1 MFSIGEKQVEAV
13 VEAKEK
19 QVADIEKAVVDLCKC
34 VQTKIK
40 VDDLVD
46 NYRRFLENEH
56 PTRVKSYDDLLNR
69 QPASARAEAVAFYFL
84 RTYSDNIHVEEDS
97 KKGGVDFRCQ
107 KGNAEF
113 VAEVT
118 CLDAESVARK
128 SGLKNEPPR
137 NRSGGWYSGITN
149 KLFDK
154 VDEKTNQMSGY
165 DCPAILVMTC
175 EHPLTDMLLD
185 RIDAEFLLT
194 GDQKIAVVPFSNST
208 ENLDSVTDLEN
219 SVFFLYNQENGKL
232 ESCRRSISA
241 ILLFSIFGASILVV
255 GILHPDPIHR
265 FPIELLRSVPFVRL
279 KSWPPEKGILEIEW
293 QSYKTLGHVIDEP
306 EPYNFWYDEE
316 LGNTGLTQSSGTE
329 PLGRSTID

>member
-1 MFSIGEKQVEAV
+1 MFPIDEKQVEAI
-13 VEAKEK
+13 VEVKEK
-19 QVADIEKAVVDLCKC
+19 QVDAIVGAVVDLCKRA
-34 VQTKIK
+34 QTEIK
-40 VDDLVD
+40 LDDLVD
-46 NYRRFLENEH
+46 NYRHFLQDEH
-56 PTRVKSYDDLLNR
+56 PTRVKSYYDLLNR

-84 RTYSDNIHVEEDS
+84 RNHSDNIQVEEDS

-175 EHPLTDMLLD
+175 EHPLADVLLD
-185 RIDAEFLLT
+185 TIDAEFLLT
-194 GDQKIAVVPFSNST
+194 GDQKIAVVPFSNSM
-208 ENLDSVTDLEN
+208 ENLDSITDLEN

-241 ILLFSIFGASILVV
+241 ILLFSIFGASVFVI
-255 GILHPDPIHR
+255 GILPPDPTHKFSIK
-265 FPIELLRSVPFVRL
+265 FLPSVPFVRL
-279 KSWPPEKGILEIEW
+279 KKWPPENGIFETEW
-293 QSYKTLGHVIDEP
+293 ISYKTDEHVIDEP
-306 EPYNFWYDEE
+306 EPHRFWYDEE
-316 LGNTGLTQSSGTE
+316 LRN
-329 PLGRSTID
+329 I

>member
-1 MFSIGEKQVEAV
+1 ME
-13 VEAKEK
+13 
-19 QVADIEKAVVDLCKC
+19 D
-34 VQTKIK
+34 
-40 VDDLVD
+40 
-46 NYRRFLENEH
+46 EH
-56 PTRVKSYDDLLNR
+56 PGRVKSYRDLLNS

-84 RTYSDNIHVEEDS
+84 RTYSDNIQVEEDS

-175 EHPLTDMLLD
+175 EHPLADMLLD

-241 ILLFSIFGASILVV
+241 LLLFSIFGACVFVI
-255 GILHPDPIHR
+255 GILPPDPIHK
-265 FPIELLRSVPFVRL
+265 FPIKFLPSVPFVKL
-279 KSWPPEKGILEIEW
+279 KKWPPENGIFEIEW
-293 QSYKTLGHVIDEP
+293 ISYKTDDHVIEEP
-306 EPYNFWYDEE
+306 EPHRFWYDEE
-316 LGNTGLTQSSGTE
+316 LRN
-329 PLGRSTID
+329 I